1 MVKKRKDSKSEESV
15 DSIRKQLEEK
25 LANESAHESNRE
37 KKEKSKSASKTRK
50 PRSNKTKRA
59 SKDTSLVKKEVHE
72 TSGESEL
79 KSETTEPKTKSLKET
94 ETKEDLPSFLN
105 AEKVPFSSS
114 EETQTEAPS
123 SSIRNAGLAWSA
135 AIGLLSSVVFM
146 MIIGWLVDI
155 LLGSEPIG
163 IVAGICIGAGIGLYQ
178 FFRITSKISD

>member
-50 PRSNKTKRA
+50 PRANKTKRA
-59 SKDTSLVKKEVHE
+59 SKDTSLVKEVHE

-146 MIIGWLVDI
+146 MIIGWLVDM